1 IEAQSSAYYSTAR
14 LWDDGIIRPVDTRDT
29 LGLALALSYKNG
41 ARGRGRGQLRGAAP
55 VSTTWDGEGR
65 GFGVFRM

>member
-29 LGLALALSYKNG
+29 LGLALALSYKKS
-41 ARGRGRGQLRGAAP
+41 GRGQLRGAAP
-55 VSTTWDGEGR
+55 MSMSTTWDGEAR